1 MSDHEHIPTRADA
14 EMKLLDLIEGRCSRD
29 EASSWAEY
37 WLYEDYV
44 VGRDLFDDPALLEAL
59 DVLSGAD
66 MITTDRPYLY
76 DEVDFLAWL
85 HELQQ
90 AP

>member
-1 MSDHEHIPTRADA
+1 MLEGEVPMCADVEA
-14 EMKLLDLIEGRCSRD
+14 KLLDLIEGRCSHY
-29 EASSWAEY
+29 EALSWAEH

-44 VGRDLFDDPALLEAL
+44 LVLDLFDDPALLEAI
-59 DVLSGAD
+59 DALSGAD

-76 DEVDFLAWL
+76 GEEDFRVWL

-90 AP
+90 AT